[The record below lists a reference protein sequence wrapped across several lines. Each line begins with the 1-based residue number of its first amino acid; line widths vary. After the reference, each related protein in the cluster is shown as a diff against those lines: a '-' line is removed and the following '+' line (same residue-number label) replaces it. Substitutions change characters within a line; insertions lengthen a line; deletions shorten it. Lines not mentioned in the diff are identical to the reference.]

1 MLALW
6 WCHSATGTEGTQ
18 LSGGKCTHALQKNVT
33 KCRFFSL
40 VRDAVASLHRDEKKK
55 RHLMLHGFM
64 HGVKISC
71 ADSGSVGILTGTKR
85 GKMPKVPF
93 IVIIVWVCL
102 YNHKAFLLISTWGLP
117 LVFTYM
123 KTYFL
128 VTILYVLFHPLSS
141 ACAQYHFSS
150 GSFGCTCPANSCKLI
165 IGIFIA
171 FTNNRLWLS
180 SSHPATLSQHTRT
193 YTLSVRPAWDS
204 INFLRWANE
213 QTGAS

>member
-71 ADSGSVGILTGTKR
+71 ADCGSVGVLSGTKR

-117 LVFTYM
+117 LVLPTWKHIFLWPSCM
-123 KTYFL
+123 CYFIHSVLL
-128 VTILYVLFHPLSS
+128 VYSITLAVAHLDVRVQQILVS
-141 ACAQYHFSS
+141 
-150 GSFGCTCPANSCKLI
+150 
-165 IGIFIA
+165 
-171 FTNNRLWLS
+171 
-180 SSHPATLSQHTRT
+180 
-193 YTLSVRPAWDS
+193 
-204 INFLRWANE
+204 
-213 QTGAS
+213 

>member
-55 RHLMLHGFM
+55 KASDAAWFYAWGQDFLCWFWLSRDSNRDKKREDAKSPLH
-64 HGVKISC
+64 C
-71 ADSGSVGILTGTKR
+71 NN
-85 GKMPKVPF
+85 
-93 IVIIVWVCL
+93 CL
-102 YNHKAFLLISTWGLP
+102 SLP
-117 LVFTYM
+117 IQPQSFPVNINMRAPSSLTYM

-141 ACAQYHFSS
+141 ACVQYHFSS

-171 FTNNRLWLS
+171 FTNHRLWLS

-193 YTLSVRPAWDS
+193 YTLSVRPARDS